1 MQNRVVR
8 KSNKSSRATILLVLL
23 VVVVIVAAT
32 VIRSLSLSEKRD
44 ELAITEVQLE
54 QQLEE
59 ANNKADELAE
69 REKYMKT
76 KKYIEDEAKNKRG
89 LVNKDEILIK
99 PKDRDY

>member
-76 KKYIEDEAKNKRG
+76 KKYIEDEAKNKLG

>member
-76 KKYIEDEAKNKRG
+76 KKYIEDEAKNKLG
-89 LVNKDEILIK
+89 LVNKDEILLK